1 MAKFSKILAVA
12 ALLVLVGL
20 GLSTL
25 PAHAVDGSPCP
36 GSLPTR
42 LAVGDT
48 GEVARSFSSLRNSP
62 GGLVIRVMYTGA
74 RFTVLEGPTCA
85 GGLTF
90 YKIDYGGGLVGWA
103 SESAISS
110 PWGAQYWLA
119 PVEDGGETPAACAG
133 SLAPRLAVGDRGR
146 VARSFSSLRSSP
158 GGPVISVR
166 GYHEQ
171 FTVLEGPV
179 CAAAGPLIWYRID
192 YGGGAVGWASESQVY
207 SPWGAQYWLEPLP

>member
-1 MAKFSKILAVA
+1 MRKLSKIVALAVV
-12 ALLVLVGL
+12 LVLIGL
-20 GLSTL
+20 LLPPL
-25 PAHAVDGSPCP
+25 PAYADGGTPCP

-103 SESAISS
+103 SESAVAS

-119 PVEDGGETPAACAG
+119 PVEDGGGTPTACAG
-133 SLAPRLAVGDRGR
+133 SLAPRLAVGDTGR

-166 GYHEQ
+166 GYHEE

-192 YGGGAVGWASESQVY
+192 YGGGAVGWASESQVI
-207 SPWGAQYWLEPLP
+207 SPWGSQYWLEPAP